1 MGFDDQGNE
10 PFLGPLGPLGNPFLA
25 WGPGDDLGLDDFR
38 ILWVIGRVDGSL
50 RINQIDLS
58 QVTTAFYS
66 PGNERIDICF
76 NAKSERSCE
85 QLASA
90 ASQEE
95 ADILMER
102 LFTAIVDGSA
112 SVRLTDAPRP
122 RPTPTPARPSKR
134 R

>member
-1 MGFDDQGNE
+1 MEFDDPGNE
-10 PFLGPLGPLGNPFLA
+10 AFLGPLANPFLA

-38 ILWVIGRVDGSL
+38 ILWVIGRVNGSL

-66 PGNERIDICF
+66 GDNERIDICF
-76 NAKSERSCE
+76 HAKTERSCE

-90 ASQEE
+90 TSSEE
-95 ADILMER
+95 ADALMER

-112 SVRLTDAPRP
+112 SVRLTDARP
-122 RPTPTPARPSKR
+122 RPTATPAPPRPGKR